1 MNEQNVVEVNENA
14 QVNEPTAS
22 EKMFTQEDID
32 NAVKKSSAK
41 YLRKIDRYKE
51 ELEESRKSE
60 KVSKYVAEKMGY
72 NGPSDDLFKKLAEHY
87 GDDVDKVL
95 NDLNNGDLSK
105 KEADIKLETYEF
117 LNDEDTT
124 DDDIVEEFE
133 RISGKPKSKQ
143 SKADLMKLDLMA
155 KRYYQIVAK
164 GNVKRAEKWY
174 NEFVGDDFEKLI
186 GNEKFRAFTKD
197 LDIPLDKAVIKY
209 CELKGL
215 IKEGEKKESKPKIS
229 SGSAKDTSGDN
240 GLGYF
245 TQEQVAK
252 MSREEIKENYD
263 AIVQSRK
270 SWYKKG

>member
-41 YLRKIDRYKE
+41 YLRRIDKFKE
-51 ELEESRKSE
+51 ELEGSRNSE
-60 KVSKYVAEKMGY
+60 KAIKYMAEKMGY
-72 NGPSDDLFKKLAEHY
+72 EGSSDGLLKKLAEHY
-87 GDDVDKVL
+87 GDDVNKVL

-105 KEADIKLETYEF
+105 READVKLEAYEF

-133 RISGKPKSKQ
+133 RISEKPKSKQ
-143 SKADLMKLDLMA
+143 TKADLMKLDLMA

-164 GNVKRAEKWY
+164 GNVKSAEKWY
-174 NEFVGDDFEKLI
+174 KDNVDDNFDEFI
-186 GNEKFRAFTKD
+186 GNEEFRAFTKD
-197 LDIPLDKAVIKY
+197 LNIPLDKAVKKY

-215 IKEGEKKESKPKIS
+215 KKEGEKKESKPKIS

-240 GLGYF
+240 ALGYF

-270 SWYKKG
+270 SWYMKG

>member
-22 EKMFTQEDID
+22 EKMFTQEDMD
-32 NAVKKSSAK
+32 NAIKKNSGK

-72 NGPSDDLFKKLAEHY
+72 DGPSDDLFKKLAEHY
-87 GDDVDKVL
+87 GDDVNKVL

-105 KEADIKLETYEF
+105 READIKLEAYEF
-117 LNDEDTT
+117 LNDDETT
-124 DDDIVEEFE
+124 DDDIIEEFE

-143 SKADLMKLDLMA
+143 TKADLMKLDLMA

-197 LDIPLDKAVIKY
+197 LNIPLDKAVKKY

-215 IKEGEKKESKPKIS
+215 KKEGEKKESKPKIS
-229 SGSAKDTSGDN
+229 SGSAKDTSGGDTPE
-240 GLGYF
+240 YF
-245 TQEQVAK
+245 SPEAVDE
-252 MSREEIKENYD
+252 MSREDIKKNM
-263 AIVQSRK
+263 AQIQK
-270 SWYKKG
+270 SMKNW